1 MIVPEALI
9 FHVEVVIAPTVIVED
24 GAKYWS
30 FAGGMVIVI
39 FEVVVETVKVFAEVE
54 VAASVKPEPLAP
66 LENRVDVVT
75 NPAEFIIKVDV
86 PAVGL
91 IPVIKRFWRIV
102 EVGAAKTNCDTT
114 KIPKTATAVKIYILS
129 KFLIVLHKEWL
140 MFDLRQALKRHQCLS

>member
-9 FHVEVVIAPTVIVED
+9 FQVEVVIAPTVIVED

-54 VAASVKPEPLAP
+54 VAASVKPEPP
-66 LENRVDVVT
+66 TLENRVDVVT

-129 KFLIVLHKEWL
+129 KFFI
-140 MFDLRQALKRHQCLS
+140 